1 MTYLFAGET
10 ADQAWRAA
18 AEKFTQGVAGP
29 QSGRGGTTKE
39 LLRAVFTITNPR
51 QRWVVSR
58 HPTLSPAFA
67 IAEVIWILNGRN
79 DATFLNH
86 WNPRLPKFAGVVDR
100 YHGAYGYRLRHAF
113 GFDQL
118 EQAYRA
124 LTHNPDSRQVVLQ
137 IWDPATDF
145 PDTEGGPVAADI
157 PCNVCALPKVR
168 GGKLEWLQ
176 IMRSN
181 DVQRG
186 LPYNFV
192 QFTCLQEVMAG
203 WIGAEVG
210 AYAHVSDS
218 LHMYETDE
226 ADLQSYV
233 PTEEAEN
240 SDTLALPW
248 KESHEVFGE
257 MARLMEA
264 IASPNLSREAFRAL
278 VTSLALPGA
287 HRNLLLVAAADSAR
301 RRGWTEDARELMAVC
316 DNPALV
322 QIWEGWSLRFKAA
335 PPVDDK

>member
-1 MTYLFAGET
+1 MTYLFEGET

-29 QSGRGGTTKE
+29 QPGRGGKTRE
-39 LLRAVFTITNPR
+39 LLRAVFTIRNPR

-58 HPTLSPAFA
+58 HPALNPAFA
-67 IAEVIWILNGRN
+67 IAEVVWILNGRN
-79 DATFLNH
+79 DAAFVNH
-86 WNPRLPKFAGVVDR
+86 WNPRLPKFAGDVDT

-118 EQAYRA
+118 EQAYSA
-124 LTHNPDSRQVVLQ
+124 LTHSPDSRQVVFQ
-137 IWDPATDF
+137 IWNPSVDF
-145 PDTEGGPVAADI
+145 PDAAGRPVAADI

-203 WIGAEVG
+203 WIRADVG

-218 LHMYETDE
+218 LHMYERDE
-226 ADLQSYV
+226 AEMRSYV
-233 PTEEAEN
+233 PSEEAEN

-248 KESHEVFGE
+248 KESHEVFSE

-264 IASPNLSREAFRAL
+264 IASPKLSRQTLRAL
-278 VTSLALPGA
+278 LSSLALPRA

-301 RRGWTEDARELMAVC
+301 RRGWTEDASELMAVC
-316 DNPALV
+316 DNLALV
-322 QIWEGWSLRFKAA
+322 QIWEGWSLRLKAA
-335 PPVDDK
+335 TSY